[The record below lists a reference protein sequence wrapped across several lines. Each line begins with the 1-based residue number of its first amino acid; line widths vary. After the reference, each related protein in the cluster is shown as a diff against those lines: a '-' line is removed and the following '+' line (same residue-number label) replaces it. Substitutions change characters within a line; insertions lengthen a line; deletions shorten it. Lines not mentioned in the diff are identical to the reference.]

1 MKKNYRE
8 KHYFEPSQEDEN
20 LCRCG
25 LPMNIPSMHH
35 KPSEEKI
42 VKSEEDMKEWKEK
55 LSNLLNKMSE
65 HYLIAEKFEKQLQW
79 FFQKEIQAARADER
93 KYIGKIRREA
103 YQRGYEEGKKEGQT
117 K

>member
-35 KPSEEKI
+35 KPSEEKAVERWEATI
-42 VKSEEDMKEWKEK
+42 DHDLKLWGVESEVGRKAFTEWF
-55 LSNLLNKMSE
+55 
-65 HYLIAEKFEKQLQW
+65 H
-79 FFQKEIQAARADER
+79 KEIQKARIDEK

-103 YQRGYEEGKKEGQT
+103 YQRGYDRKT
-117 K
+117 IYYCF